1 MTFLKFPL
9 VAAVTGILVLGACTD
24 PNGSILAQP
33 DDPNQR
39 TKNGALIGAGAGA
52 LIGALSKGDGNRD
65 QGAVRG
71 ALIGAA
77 IGAGGGALL
86 DRQERDLRQSLGN
99 DNVTINNT
107 GDRLIVTLP
116 QDILFASGSSAVRPD
131 LQRDLGAIAGNLR
144 AYPDSTIQIV
154 GHTDSDGE
162 AGFNQ
167 QLSESR
173 ANAVASVLIG
183 AGVPS
188 QRIQS
193 FGRGEAQPVASNL
206 NAQGKA
212 QNRRVEIVILPNA
225 A

>member
-1 MTFLKFPL
+1 MTFVKFPAFAAL
-9 VAAVTGILVLGACTD
+9 ATVVALGACTN
-24 PNGSILAQP
+24 PNGTILAQ
-33 DDPNQR
+33 DNDPNQR
-39 TKNGALIGAGAGA
+39 LKNGALIGAASGAV
-52 LIGALSKGDGNRD
+52 IGALSKGDGNRD
-65 QGAVRG
+65 QGAVKG

-77 IGAGGGALL
+77 LGAGGGALL
-86 DRQERDLRQSLGN
+86 DRQERDLRASLGN

-131 LQRDLGAIAGNLR
+131 LQRDLGAVASNLQ
-144 AYPDSTIQIV
+144 AYPDSTIQVI

-167 QLSESR
+167 QLSENR
-173 ANAVASVLIG
+173 ANAVAGVLLNNGISN
-183 AGVPS
+183 A
-188 QRIQS
+188 RIQA
-193 FGRGEAQPVASNL
+193 FGRGESQPVASNL
-206 NAQGKA
+206 NAQGKS

>member
-1 MTFLKFPL
+1 MTILKFPAMAAM
-9 VAAVTGILVLGACTD
+9 VAVVALGACTN

-39 TKNGALIGAGAGA
+39 LKNGVLIGAASGAV
-52 LIGALSKGDGNRD
+52 IGALSKGDGNRD
-65 QGAVRG
+65 KGALRG
-71 ALIGAA
+71 AIIGGAL
-77 IGAGGGALL
+77 GAGAGALL
-86 DRQERDLRQSLGN
+86 DKQERDLRASLGN

-131 LQRDLGAIAGNLR
+131 LQRDLGAIAGNLQ

-162 AGFNQ
+162 ASFNQ

-173 ANAVASVLIG
+173 ANAVASVLINN
-183 AGVPS
+183 GVPP

-206 NAQGKA
+206 NPQGKA

>member
-1 MTFLKFPL
+1 MTFMKFPL
-9 VAAVTGILVLGACTD
+9 VVAVTGVIALGACTN

-33 DDPNQR
+33 GDANQK

-52 LIGALSKGDGNRD
+52 LVGALSKGDGNRAK
-65 QGAVRG
+65 GAIKG
-71 ALIGAA
+71 AIIGTAL
-77 IGAGGGALL
+77 GAGAGALL
-86 DRQERDLRQSLGN
+86 DKQERDLRASLGN

-116 QDILFASGSSAVRPD
+116 QDILFATGSSAVRPD
-131 LQRDLGAIAGNLR
+131 LQRDLGAVAGNLQ
-144 AYPDSTIQIV
+144 AYPDSTVQIV

-162 AGFNQ
+162 AAFNQ

-173 ANAVASVLIG
+173 ANAVASVLINN
-183 AGVPS
+183 GVS
-188 QRIQS
+188 RARIQS
-193 FGRGEAQPVASNL
+193 YGRGESQPVASNL
-206 NAQGKA
+206 NPQGKA